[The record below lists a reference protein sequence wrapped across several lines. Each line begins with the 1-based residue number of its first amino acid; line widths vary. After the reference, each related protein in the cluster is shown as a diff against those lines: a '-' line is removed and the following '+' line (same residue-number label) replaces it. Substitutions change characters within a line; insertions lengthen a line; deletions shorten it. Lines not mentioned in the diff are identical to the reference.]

1 MGALSLSHILL
12 LAIVALLFFGPRRLP
27 EVGKSIGK
35 AIKGFKEGLN
45 EIDVDS
51 KDIKDQEK
59 IVYKKETEK
68 DKA

>member
-27 EVGKSIGK
+27 ELGKSIGK

-68 DKA
+68 DNA

>member
-27 EVGKSIGK
+27 ELGKSIGK

-45 EIDVDS
+45 EIEVDS

-68 DKA
+68 DNA

>member
-45 EIDVDS
+45 EIDVES

-68 DKA
+68 DNA